1 MYPATHPPLSRL
13 VNGVERLADPV
24 RRPVTLATLNGPFL
38 AAHPNWDPAGIDLS
52 PAALAAQHVEQGPT
66 GNCWFLAAFL
76 ALSRSRPRDAA
87 ALFSEAPGRGNLPA
101 WEVRLHL
108 PLPGPRRR
116 LRPHTIR
123 VSADEL
129 PLHGALTRYQNGDGS
144 LTPAAPGGVSIA
156 EAALLK
162 AFRGRPS
169 AIWADTPAGGL
180 SLLTGKRVRDR
191 KTPRLPGSD
200 DFAAALR
207 AGAAIT
213 VMTNPIFTLPGSA
226 LVPAHV
232 YAVEKASGDGVGLL
246 NPHGPAARSRYRP
259 SFDPQTT
266 SGRWHVWLAA
276 AA

>member
-24 RRPVTLATLNGPFL
+24 RRPVTLAALNGPFL

-87 ALFSEAPGRGNLPA
+87 ALFSEVPGRGNLPA

-123 VSADEL
+123 VGADEL
-129 PLHGALTRYQNGDGS
+129 PLRGALTRYQNSDGS
-144 LTPAAPGGVSIA
+144 LSSAAPGGVSIA

-191 KTPRLPGSD
+191 KTPRLPVSE

-213 VMTNPIFTLPGSA
+213 VMTNPLFTLPGSA

-232 YAVEKASGDGVGLL
+232 YAVERASGGDVGLL

-259 SFDPQTT
+259 SFDPQTA